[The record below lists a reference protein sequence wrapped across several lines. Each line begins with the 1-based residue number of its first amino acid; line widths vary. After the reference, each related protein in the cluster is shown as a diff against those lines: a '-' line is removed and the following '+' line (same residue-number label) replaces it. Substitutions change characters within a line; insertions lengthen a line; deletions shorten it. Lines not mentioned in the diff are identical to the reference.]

1 MIRRPPRS
9 TRTVTLFPYT
19 TPFRSTEDRGD
30 PENIASFEGGRVLSD
45 FRFLH
50 AADIH
55 LDSPLH
61 GLSRYEGLPEDDI
74 RGATR
79 AAFDNLVQRAI
90 DEDVDFV
97 VIAGVIFDG
106 EVTDLSNGHYFTLAL
121 GRFDCGDTTCFLC
134 SVTHMSIWR

>member
-30 PENIASFEGGRVLSD
+30 PENIAAFEGGRVLSD

-61 GLSRYEGLPEDDI
+61 GLSRYEGLPEDDT

-90 DEDVDFV
+90 DDDVDFGV
-97 VIAGVIFDG
+97 LAGDLFAG
-106 EVTDLSNGHYFTLAL
+106 AWTDRHTALEFAAHQGRLAAD
-121 GRFDCGDTTCFLC
+121 RD
-134 SVTHMSIWR
+134 